1 MLETTLGSNII
12 FLSSE
17 DQINFANEFVDA
29 LPWKSFGRKNVGYLF
44 AIARGAKIIW
54 DFDDDNFLKFWLDG
68 AAVDESLDINSFVNI
83 NGKYMS
89 PPCQFYNNGFI
100 YSKPKF
106 YQLGISSE
114 H

>member
-68 AAVDESLDINSFVNI
+68 AAVDKSLDINSFVNI
-83 NGKYMS
+83 NGIFRQS
-89 PPCQFYNNGFI
+89 PIFLLTTNTPFYL
-100 YSKPKF
+100 F
-106 YQLGISSE
+106 YANMATFHRS
-114 H
+114 